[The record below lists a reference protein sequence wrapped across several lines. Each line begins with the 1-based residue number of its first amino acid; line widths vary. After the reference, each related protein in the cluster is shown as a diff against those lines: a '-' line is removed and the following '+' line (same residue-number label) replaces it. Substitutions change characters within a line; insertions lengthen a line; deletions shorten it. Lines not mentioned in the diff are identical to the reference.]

1 MGDVKRETLRV
12 DDALDKAEILG
23 NELLAVVHD
32 EDATDVQ
39 LDVVLLLLV
48 LEKVKRSALGHEQ
61 QSLELE
67 LSLDG
72 EVFDGKMVFPVVG
85 QALVK
90 VSVFFL
96 GNVVGVTGPDR
107 LRLVQFL
114 VFDVFGLDLFRL
126 LLILLVLV
134 IFVFVI
140 LHFLDLGL
148 FLLAFF
154 LLFLLRF
161 FFRLFIFHFFL
172 LLFGH
177 GQLDGITDELRVL
190 LHDLL
195 YFLLFDV
202 LGHVFLKMEDYLGP
216 ASKVGRFVDGLDSKG
231 AAGRRFPF
239 VPIIVVVLR
248 LDAHAISHQIGR
260 VKTHAELTDHRNV
273 SAGLQRLH
281 KGLGA
286 RLGDGAEIVD
296 EIGFGHADTSV
307 DDGQRLGLRVGD
319 DLDLK
324 VLARVQARRVSEG
337 LIADFVESI
346 GGVGDQLSKENFFV
360 GIEGVDDEGHKLS
373 DLSLESE
380 GFNLF
385 GHLGVCLFF
394 IGCTSSKYRW
404 LTNSK
409 SNYGMNTG
417 ISKSLN
423 KLKLLNYK
431 LPPC

>member
-1 MGDVKRETLRV
+1 MGDVEREILRV
-12 DDALDKAEILG
+12 DDALDEAEILG

-32 EDATDVQ
+32 EDAADVP

-48 LEKVKRSALGHEQ
+48 LEKVKGSAFGHEQ

-72 EVFDGKMVFPVVG
+72 EVFDGEMVFPVVG

-90 VSVFFL
+90 VAILLL

-148 FLLAFF
+148 FF
-154 LLFLLRF
+154 LLFL
-161 FFRLFIFHFFL
+161 
-172 LLFGH
+172 GH

-190 LHDLL
+190 LHNLL
-195 YFLLFDV
+195 DFLLLDV
-202 LGHVFLKMEDYLGP
+202 LGHVFLKMENDLG
-216 ASKVGRFVDGLDSKG
+216 ASSKVGWFVDGLDGEG

-239 VPIIVVVLR
+239 VPVIVVVLR
-248 LDAHAISHQIGR
+248 LNAHAISHQIGR
-260 VKTHAELTDHRNV
+260 VKSHAKLTDHRNF

-296 EIGFGHADTSV
+296 EIGFGHADASV

-319 DLDLK
+319 DLDLEI
-324 VLARVQARRVSEG
+324 LARVQARWVSEG
-337 LIADFVESI
+337 LIADFVESV

-360 GIEGVDDEGHKLS
+360 GIKGVDDEGHKLS

>member
-1 MGDVKRETLRV
+1 MGDVEREILRV
-12 DDALDKAEILG
+12 DDALDETEILG

-39 LDVVLLLLV
+39 LNVVLLLLV
-48 LEKVKRSALGHEQ
+48 LEKVERSALGHEQ

-85 QALVK
+85 QALVEIAILL
-90 VSVFFL
+90 L

-114 VFDVFGLDLFRL
+114 VFDVFGLNLLRLF
-126 LLILLVLV
+126 LILLVLV
-134 IFVFVI
+134 IFVFVVFD
-140 LHFLDLGL
+140 FLDLGL
-148 FLLAFF
+148 FFFAFF

-161 FFRLFIFHFFL
+161 FFGLFILHFFL

-195 YFLLFDV
+195 DFLLFDV
-202 LGHVFLKMEDYLGP
+202 LGHVFLKMENDLG
-216 ASKVGRFVDGLDSKG
+216 ASSKVGWFVDGLDG
-231 AAGRRFPF
+231 ERAAGRRFPF
-239 VPIIVVVLR
+239 VPIVVVVLR
-248 LDAHAISHQIGR
+248 LNAHAISHQIGR
-260 VKTHAELTDHRNV
+260 VKSHAKLTDHRDV
-273 SAGLQRLH
+273 GSGLQRLH

-296 EIGFGHADTSV
+296 EIGFGHADASV
-307 DDGQRLGLRVGD
+307 DDGQRLGFGVGD
-319 DLDLK
+319 DLDLE
-324 VLARVQARRVSEG
+324 VLARGQARRVGEG
-337 LIADFVESI
+337 LIADFVESV

-360 GIEGVDDEGHKLS
+360 GIKGVDDEGHKLS
-373 DLSLESE
+373 NLSLESE

-385 GHLGVCLFF
+385 GHLGVCLFLV
-394 IGCTSSKYRW
+394 GCTSSKYRW
-404 LTNSK
+404 LIYSK

-417 ISKSLN
+417 ISKSLI
-423 KLKLLNYK
+423 KQI
-431 LPPC
+431 